1 MRSQEEIELLKTEL
15 DDLTDRSIDLEL
27 SDESQKRVDYAC
39 NVIDTLNWILENEST
54 DGFRETYLELEE
66 LKRIIE
72 SS

>member
-15 DDLTDRSIDLEL
+15 DDLTERSIDLEL
-27 SDESQKRVDYAC
+27 SDEGQKRVDYAC
-39 NVIDTLNWILENEST
+39 NVIDTLDWILGNEST
-54 DGFRETYLELEE
+54 DGFREAYLELEE